1 VSGVIKEKKRRK
13 LSKLKK
19 EKMNGEVMEKENGT
33 KNVKEELVKKMKR
46 KVYEVEA
53 FSLGDKKIGDK
64 IIFKSL
70 EDMEKAYDDIDN
82 GRDIYVQ
89 EADGLI
95 SKILNQAINSKIY
108 EGTIKLSARKGKN
121 EEVEKVS

>member
-1 VSGVIKEKKRRK
+1 
-13 LSKLKK
+13 
-19 EKMNGEVMEKENGT
+19 M
-33 KNVKEELVKKMKR
+33 

-53 FSLGDKKIGDK
+53 FSLGDKNVGDR

-108 EGTIKLSARKGKN
+108 EGTIKLSARKGKD
-121 EEVEKVS
+121 EVIEKVS

>member
-1 VSGVIKEKKRRK
+1 MGLNNKRV
-13 LSKLKK
+13 
-19 EKMNGEVMEKENGT
+19 GE
-33 KNVKEELVKKMKR
+33 KMKR
-46 KVYEVEA
+46 KLYEVEA
-53 FSLGDKKIGDK
+53 FSLGDKNIGDK

-70 EDMEKAYDDIDN
+70 EDMEQAYDDIDN

-108 EGTIKLSARKGKN
+108 EGTIKLSARKGEN
-121 EEVEKVS
+121 EEVEKVN